1 MNIVFTCGGTGGHIY
16 PAIAVARMFRE
27 RQPDCRILFIGA
39 EDGMEN
45 KLVPRE
51 GFELQTVQIS
61 NYQRKLT
68 PAAIW
73 HNLVT
78 VQRMA
83 ATFSKTKRILKEF
96 QPDVIVGT
104 GGYASF
110 PALKMG
116 AKLGIPT
123 CVHES
128 NAVPGL
134 TTKLV
139 ARAASRIMVSF
150 DASRQH
156 YPDPEK
162 VLLTGTPVRE
172 EFLYAKRQ
180 QARQALGLG
189 DEPLI
194 VSCWGSLGAW
204 EMNKKIAQF
213 MRCECED
220 GTPFHHIHATGS
232 FGWRWMPDYVKEQG
246 VDLAAHPALDMR
258 EYIYDM
264 PQVLAAADLIICRAG
279 AATIAEVCASGTPCI
294 MVPSPNVTG
303 NHQEK
308 NARVL
313 EDAGAAAVVREADCD
328 GRSLYETAKAIL
340 SDPERTGGMRTA
352 ARGARPGLTR
362 SASGAHRMGKI
373 QGMKENAHASS
384 AARFQV
390 AAALRRAD
398 GPRCEKQ
405 RPANPGRDAAMQDA
419 LRPA

>member
-16 PAIAVARMFRE
+16 PAIAVANLFRA
-27 RQPDCRILFIGA
+27 RQPDCRILFLGA

-51 GFELQTVQIS
+51 GFALETVKIS
-61 NYQRKLT
+61 NYQRRLT

-78 VQRMA
+78 VQRMSSA
-83 ATFSKTKRILKEF
+83 FAKTKRILRDF

-134 TTKLV
+134 TTRLV
-139 ARAASRIMVSF
+139 SRTASRIMVSF
-150 DASRQH
+150 DSSQEY
-156 YPDPEK
+156 YPDPDK

-172 EFLYAKRQ
+172 DFLFADRQ
-180 QARQALGLG
+180 QARAALQLG
-189 DEPLI
+189 DTPLV
-194 VSCWGSLGAW
+194 VSCWGSLGAR

-220 GTPFHHIHATGS
+220 ATPLRHIHATGS
-232 FGWRWMPDYVKEQG
+232 FGWRWMPDYVREQG
-246 VDLAAHPALDMR
+246 VRLDDAPQIDMR

-313 EDAGAAAVVREADCD
+313 ENAGAAVVLREADCD
-328 GRSLYETAKAIL
+328 GKLLYETAKALLNDPVRLRTMRENARRLAVVDAAERIYQTAL
-340 SDPERTGGMRTA
+340 S
-352 ARGARPGLTR
+352 LTR
-362 SASGAHRMGKI
+362 
-373 QGMKENAHASS
+373 
-384 AARFQV
+384 
-390 AAALRRAD
+390 
-398 GPRCEKQ
+398 
-405 RPANPGRDAAMQDA
+405 
-419 LRPA
+419 

>member
-1 MNIVFTCGGTGGHIY
+1 MSADTKRYEVSDTRDGGMPFVNIVFTCGGTGGHIY
-16 PAIAVARMFRE
+16 PAIAVARLFE
-27 RQPDCRILFIGA
+27 QRQPGCNILFIGA

-45 KLVPRE
+45 KIVPRE
-51 GFELQTVQIS
+51 GFRLETLKIS
-61 NYQRKLT
+61 NFQRKLT
-68 PAAIW
+68 PSAIAHNIETAA
-73 HNLVT
+73 HLTESRRKVH
-78 VQRMA
+78 
-83 ATFSKTKRILKEF
+83 RILTEF
-96 QPDVIVGT
+96 RPDIVIGT

-110 PALKMG
+110 PALREG
-116 AKLGIPT
+116 ARLSIPT
-123 CVHES
+123 MVHES

-134 TTKLV
+134 TTRMVEKYMD
-139 ARAASRIMVSF
+139 RIMVSF
-150 DASRQH
+150 EDSRSSYH
-156 YPDPEK
+156 DPNK
-162 VLLTGTPVRE
+162 VVVTGTPVRE
-172 EFLYAKRQ
+172 EFLYTR
-180 QARQALGLG
+180 RQAAREKLGL
-189 DEPLI
+189 DERPFI
-194 VSCWGSLGAW
+194 VSCWGSLGAR

-352 ARGARPGLTR
+352 ARGMA
-362 SASGAHRMGKI
+362 
-373 QGMKENAHASS
+373 
-384 AARFQV
+384 V
-390 AAALRRAD
+390 V
-398 GPRCEKQ
+398 
-405 RPANPGRDAAMQDA
+405 DAAERIYQTA
-419 LRPA
+419 IELARG